1 MQRRRFDPWDGKIPW
16 SKEWEPMSVFLP
28 GKFHE
33 QRNLT
38 GYSPQSH
45 KESDIYLV
53 TEHTHTHP
61 ETQISVGKECVNSH
75 TRRESCLGN

>member
-28 GKFHE
+28 GKFHG
-33 QRNLT
+33 QRNLA

-45 KESDIYLV
+45 KESDIDL
-53 TEHTHTHP
+53 
-61 ETQISVGKECVNSH
+61 SD
-75 TRRESCLGN
+75 

>member
-33 QRNLT
+33 QRNLA
-38 GYSPQSH
+38 GYS
-45 KESDIYLV
+45 
-53 TEHTHTHP
+53 
-61 ETQISVGKECVNSH
+61 ETDVALNARPNVSG
-75 TRRESCLGN
+75 